1 MKPFLVTF
9 ALMCSFTAPAH
20 LQADDHGPRAET
32 TPVITDG
39 QELFRDFGEKA
50 GLVRLMD
57 VVMVNLL
64 EDPRTKPRFQNA
76 DQEFVK
82 EQLVLQF
89 CQILNGPCVYEG
101 PDMKTS
107 HAGMYITRE
116 DFYALVEALQKAM
129 TSEGIPFRS
138 QNKLVAALAPM
149 HRDIV
154 TR

>member
-1 MKPFLVTF
+1 MKQLILTLGL
-9 ALMCSFTAPAH
+9 ACSFSLTAPSIS
-20 LQADDHGPRAET
+20 DDHGPKAPT

-39 QELFRDFGEKA
+39 QKLYEDFGKKE
-50 GLVRLMD
+50 GLIRLMD
-57 VVMVNLL
+57 VFMVNLL

-89 CQILNGPCVYEG
+89 CQILNGPCKYEG

-107 HAGMYITRE
+107 HEGMYITRE
-116 DFYALVEALQKAM
+116 DFFALVEALQKAM
-129 TSEGIPFRS
+129 SSEGIPFRS